1 MVLGRGVHRFQL
13 CSAVV
18 KDVHSD
24 FCNVAVLDDSR
35 SVCVGECAVDF
46 REIIPA
52 PSRPKGIQR
61 V

>member
-1 MVLGRGVHRFQL
+1 MVLGRGVHRYQL

-46 REIIPA
+46 REIIPV
-52 PSRPKGIQR
+52 P
-61 V
+61 